1 MRTLLDNDYLR
12 SELKRPTIF
21 PTCANVSPGWKSS
34 GARPPIVASQLLPE
48 KILSSI
54 LLDFCFE
61 LNPRPTSMR
70 SFISFAIVI
79 LMTTVAVET
88 LSAQTLPA
96 PEAITDPKQVA
107 SKPNAEVEPRSL
119 TIEKLYMTRQVGLPT
134 WSPDGKQI
142 AFISNMSGRNNI
154 WLVPAEG
161 GWPVQLTVSD
171 QRQTA
176 PAWSP
181 DGKWIAYQS
190 DYDGDELWD
199 IFLVSPKTGR
209 VVNLTSTREIAEL
222 NPTWSPDGRYLAY
235 EVKAKTSAAYEID
248 IYDTL
253 MREVKH
259 LTTSTPQDKSNY
271 DPIWLKDGK
280 SIVYTQDQAKGTDSN
295 IFIAEMATG
304 KSTLLTPHEG
314 EQRYSADDVSP
325 DGKRVLITSNAA
337 NGYQNIG
344 LLEISTKKISWL
356 TKDKWAIRGSEF
368 SPDGKRI
375 TFTANVDGSQDIYLH
390 DLATGK
396 STALPVPKGVNEP
409 TGGHS
414 AFTKDGS
421 RLLYYHNG
429 PTAPGDLWVY
439 TLATGKSH
447 QVTHS
452 LVAGVRSEDMVE
464 PYLVHYPS
472 RDGKWTISAFLYVPF
487 NMARNGQNAAIV
499 YIHGGPTSQTMNS
512 FNRFV
517 QYAANQG
524 YMVLAPN
531 YRGSTGYGKEF
542 QQANLF
548 DMGGGDLQDV
558 LAGVDWIKQTGH
570 LDPKKIAVMG
580 ASYGGYLSM
589 MAVTKAPE
597 VWAAG
602 VPIVPFV
609 NWFTEIE
616 NEDPELR
623 QSDLATMGDV
633 VKNKSLYEDR
643 SPINFVDQIKAP
655 LLLLAGGHDPRCPKS
670 ETQQVVDAIKKRGG
684 TVDYKIYENEGHGFA
699 RVENQIDAYQRVAD
713 FLLAHVPPADCS
725 CSLTE

>member
-1 MRTLLDNDYLR
+1 MRAFFL
-12 SELKRPTIF
+12 
-21 PTCANVSPGWKSS
+21 
-34 GARPPIVASQLLPE
+34 
-48 KILSSI
+48 
-54 LLDFCFE
+54 
-61 LNPRPTSMR
+61 
-70 SFISFAIVI
+70 FAIVI
-79 LMTTVAVET
+79 FMSTFVAETVA
-88 LSAQTLPA
+88 AQMLPVPQA
-96 PEAITDPKQVA
+96 VTDPKKIA

-119 TIEKLYMTRQVGLPT
+119 TIEKLYMTRQIGRAT

-142 AFISNMSGRNNI
+142 AFVSNISGRNNL
-154 WLVPAEG
+154 WVVPSEG
-161 GWPVQLTVSD
+161 GWPIQLTVSD
-171 QRQTA
+171 QRQTN

-209 VVNLTSTREIAEL
+209 VVNLTQTSEIAEI

-235 EVKAKTSAAYEID
+235 EVKPKTSAAYEID
-248 IYDTL
+248 VYDMI

-259 LTTSTPQDKSNY
+259 ITTGTPQDKRNVN
-271 DPIWLKDGK
+271 PIWSKDGK
-280 SIVYTQDQAKGTDSN
+280 SIVYTQEQAKGTDSN
-295 IFIAEMATG
+295 IFIADVATG

-314 EQRYSADDVSP
+314 EQLYLANAISP
-325 DGKRVLITSNAA
+325 DGRQVLLTSNAV
-337 NGYQNIG
+337 NGYENVG
-344 LLEISTKKISWL
+344 LLEIGTKKISWI
-356 TKDKWAIRGSEF
+356 TKDTWEIHGGEF
-368 SPDGKRI
+368 SPEGKRL
-375 TFTANVDGSQDIYLH
+375 TFEANVDGNEDIYLH

-396 STALPVPKGVNEP
+396 SAALAITKGVNQP
-409 TGGHS
+409 VGGHS
-414 AFTKDGS
+414 AFSPDGS
-421 RLLYYHNG
+421 RLLYNHNG

-439 TLATGKSH
+439 HLATGKSE
-447 QVTHS
+447 QITHS

-487 NMARNGQNAAIV
+487 NMARNGKNAAIV
-499 YIHGGPTSQTMNS
+499 YIHGGPTAQTMNS
-512 FNRFV
+512 FNRFI
-517 QYAANQG
+517 QYAVNQG

-558 LAGVDWIKQTGH
+558 LAGVDFIKQTGH

-580 ASYGGYLSM
+580 GSYGGYLSM

-609 NWFTEIE
+609 NWFTEIQ
-616 NEDPELR
+616 NEDPVLQ
-623 QSDLATMGDV
+623 QSDLATMGDL
-633 VKNKSLYEDR
+633 VKNKALYEER
-643 SPINFVDQIKAP
+643 SPINFIDQVKAP

-670 ETQQVVDAIKKRGG
+670 ETQQVVDAIRKRGG
-684 TVDYKIYENEGHGFA
+684 TVDYKIYDNEGHGFA
-699 RVENQIDAYQRVAD
+699 RVDNQIDAYKRVAD
-713 FLLAHVPPADCS
+713 FLLAHVVPADCS
-725 CSLTE
+725 CSVTE

>member
-1 MRTLLDNDYLR
+1 
-12 SELKRPTIF
+12 
-21 PTCANVSPGWKSS
+21 
-34 GARPPIVASQLLPE
+34 
-48 KILSSI
+48 
-54 LLDFCFE
+54 
-61 LNPRPTSMR
+61 
-70 SFISFAIVI
+70 
-79 LMTTVAVET
+79 
-88 LSAQTLPA
+88 
-96 PEAITDPKQVA
+96 
-107 SKPNAEVEPRSL
+107 
-119 TIEKLYMTRQVGLPT
+119 
-134 WSPDGKQI
+134 
-142 AFISNMSGRNNI
+142 MSGRNNL
-154 WLVPAEG
+154 WVVPAEG

-171 QRQTA
+171 QRQTS

-190 DYDGDELWD
+190 DYDGDEQWD
-199 IFLVSPKTGR
+199 IFLVSPKTGK
-209 VVNLTSTREIAEL
+209 VVNLTQTREIAEL

-235 EVKAKTSAAYEID
+235 EVKPKTSAAYEID
-248 IYDTL
+248 VYDTVL
-253 MREVKH
+253 REVKH
-259 LTTSTPQDKSNY
+259 ITSATAQDKGNSN
-271 DPIWLKDGK
+271 PIWSKDGK
-280 SIVYTQDQAKGTDSN
+280 FIVYTQEQAKGTDSN
-295 IFIAEMATG
+295 IFIADVATG
-304 KSTLLTPHEG
+304 KSTLLTSHEG
-314 EQRYSADDVSP
+314 EQRYYANDFASAGVDDAET
-325 DGKRVLITSNAA
+325 VLVTSNAG
-337 NGYQNIG
+337 NGYDNVG
-344 LLEISTKKISWL
+344 LLDVGMKGEKTGHFVPGKIRWL
-356 TKDKWAIRGSEF
+356 THDKWEIRGGEF
-368 SPDGKRI
+368 SPDGKHI
-375 TFTANVDGSQDIYLH
+375 TFSANVDGNEDIYLH

-396 STALPVPKGVNEP
+396 STALAIPKGVNEP
-409 TGGHS
+409 VGGHS

-447 QVTHS
+447 QITHS

-499 YIHGGPTSQTMNS
+499 YIHGGPTAQSMNS

-580 ASYGGYLSM
+580 GSYGGYLSM

-616 NEDPELR
+616 NEDPVLQ

-633 VKNKSLYEDR
+633 VKNKALYEDR
-643 SPINFVDQIKAP
+643 SPINFIDQIKAP

-670 ETQQVVDAIKKRGG
+670 ETQQVVDAIRKRGG
-684 TVDYKIYENEGHGFA
+684 TVDSKVYENEGHGFA
-699 RVENQIDAYQRVAD
+699 RVENQIDAYKRVAD
-713 FLLAHVPPADCS
+713 FLLAHVVPADCS
-725 CSLTE
+725 CTVTE

>member
-1 MRTLLDNDYLR
+1 
-12 SELKRPTIF
+12 
-21 PTCANVSPGWKSS
+21 
-34 GARPPIVASQLLPE
+34 
-48 KILSSI
+48 
-54 LLDFCFE
+54 
-61 LNPRPTSMR
+61 MR
-70 SFISFAIVI
+70 SLIAFAIVI
-79 LMTTVAVET
+79 LMNSAVSEIT
-88 LSAQTLPA
+88 AAQTLPT
-96 PEAITDPKQVA
+96 PQAITDPKQIA
-107 SKPNAEVEPRSL
+107 SKPNAQVEPRGL
-119 TIEKLYMTRQVGLPT
+119 TIEKLYMTRQVGRAT

-154 WLVPAEG
+154 WLVPADG
-161 GWPVQLTVSD
+161 GWPMQLTVSD
-171 QRQTA
+171 QRQSA

-199 IFLVSPKTGR
+199 IFLVSPKTGK

-235 EVKAKTSAAYEID
+235 EVKPKTSAAFEID

-259 LTTSTPQDKSNY
+259 LTTGTPQDKSNS
-271 DPIWLKDGK
+271 DPIWSKDGK
-280 SIVYTQDQAKGTDSN
+280 FVVYTQEQAKGTDSN
-295 IFIAEMATG
+295 IFFADVATG
-304 KSTLLTPHEG
+304 ISTLLTPHEG
-314 EQRYSADDVSP
+314 EQRYSASDISP
-325 DGKRVLITSNAA
+325 DGKRVLFTSNAA

-344 LLEISTKKISWL
+344 LLEISSHKISWL
-356 TKDKWAIRGSEF
+356 TRDKWSIHGSEF
-368 SPDGKRI
+368 SPDGKHI
-375 TFTANVDGSQDIYLH
+375 TFTANVDGNEDIYLH
-390 DLATGK
+390 DLAAGK
-396 STALPVPKGVNEP
+396 SAALPMPKGVNEP
-409 TGGHS
+409 SGGHS
-414 AFTKDGS
+414 GFTKDGT
-421 RLLYYHNG
+421 RLLYSHNG

-439 TLATGKSH
+439 TLATGKSQ

-452 LVAGVRSEDMVE
+452 LVAGVNSEDMVE

-558 LAGVDWIKQTGH
+558 LAGVDWIKRTGH

-580 ASYGGYLSM
+580 GSYGGYLSM
-589 MAVTKAPE
+589 MAVTKAPDL
-597 VWAAG
+597 WAAG

-616 NEDPELR
+616 NEDPVLQ

-633 VKNKSLYEDR
+633 VKNKALYEDR
-643 SPINFVDQIKAP
+643 SPINFIDQIKSP

-725 CSLTE
+725 CSVTE

>member
-1 MRTLLDNDYLR
+1 MRT
-12 SELKRPTIF
+12 
-21 PTCANVSPGWKSS
+21 NV
-34 GARPPIVASQLLPE
+34 L
-48 KILSSI
+48 
-54 LLDFCFE
+54 
-61 LNPRPTSMR
+61 
-70 SFISFAIVI
+70 FAIVI
-79 LMTTVAVET
+79 LMSTVLTET
-88 LSAQTLPA
+88 IVAQTLSVPA
-96 PEAITDPKQVA
+96 AVTDPKQVA
-107 SKPNAEVEPRSL
+107 SKPNAQVEPRSL
-119 TIEKLYMTRQVGLPT
+119 TIEKLFMTRQVGRAT
-134 WSPDGKQI
+134 WSPDGKNI
-142 AFISNMSGRNNI
+142 AFISNMSGRNNL

-190 DYDGDELWD
+190 DYDGDEQWD
-199 IFLVSPKTGR
+199 IFLVSPKTGK
-209 VVNLTSTREIAEL
+209 VVNLTSTHEIAETD
-222 NPTWSPDGRYLAY
+222 PTWSPDGRYLAY
-235 EVKAKTSAAYEID
+235 LVKPKTSAAHEID
-248 IYDTL
+248 VYDMA
-253 MREVKH
+253 MREIKH
-259 LTTSTPQDKSNY
+259 LTTGTPQDKGNY
-271 DPIWLKDGK
+271 GLIWSKDGK
-280 SIVYTQDQAKGTDSN
+280 YIVYTQEQAKGTDSN
-295 IFIAEMATG
+295 IFIADVASG

-314 EQRYSADDVSP
+314 EQRYSADDISALGMF
-325 DGKRVLITSNAA
+325 DAQTVLLTSNAE
-337 NGYQNIG
+337 NGHDNIG
-344 LLEISTKKISWL
+344 LLLVGTRGDPHPGEIKWL
-356 TKDKWAIRGSEF
+356 TKDKWEIRGREF
-368 SPDGKRI
+368 SPDGKHI
-375 TFTANVDGSQDIYLH
+375 IFSANIDGNEDIYFY

-396 STALPVPKGVNEP
+396 STALPIPKGVNEP
-409 TGGHS
+409 VGGQS

-439 TLATGKSH
+439 TTATGKSH
-447 QVTHS
+447 QATHS
-452 LVAGVRSEDMVE
+452 LVAGVHAEDMVE

-487 NMARNGQNAAIV
+487 NMARNGQNAAVV

-512 FNRFV
+512 FNRFI

-580 ASYGGYLSM
+580 GSYGGYLSM
-589 MAVTKAPE
+589 MSVTKAPD

-616 NEDPELR
+616 NEDPVLQ

-633 VKNKSLYEDR
+633 VKNKALYEDR
-643 SPINFVDQIKAP
+643 SPINFIDQIKAP

-699 RVENQIDAYQRVAD
+699 RVENQIDAYKRVAD
-713 FLLAHVPPADCS
+713 FLLAHVVPADCS

>member
-1 MRTLLDNDYLR
+1 MRAFIL
-12 SELKRPTIF
+12 F
-21 PTCANVSPGWKSS
+21 AMV
-34 GARPPIVASQLLPE
+34 IVMSTFVAE
-48 KILSSI
+48 
-54 LLDFCFE
+54 
-61 LNPRPTSMR
+61 
-70 SFISFAIVI
+70 
-79 LMTTVAVET
+79 TVAQ
-88 LSAQTLPA
+88 SLPA
-96 PEAITDPKQVA
+96 LEAVTDPKKIS
-107 SKPNAEVEPRSL
+107 SKPNALVEPRSL
-119 TIEKLYMTRQVGLPT
+119 TIEKLYMTRQVGRPT
-134 WSPDGKQI
+134 WSPDGKSI
-142 AFISNMSGRNNI
+142 AFVSNMSGRNNI

-171 QRQTA
+171 QRQSGVT
-176 PAWSP
+176 WSP
-181 DGKWIAYQS
+181 DEKWIAYQS
-190 DYDGDELWD
+190 DYDGDEQWD
-199 IFLVSPKTGR
+199 IFLVSPKTGK
-209 VVNLTSTREIAEL
+209 VVNLTQTREIAEL

-235 EVKAKTSAAYEID
+235 EVKPKTSAAYEID
-248 IYDTL
+248 VYDTV

-259 LTTSTPQDKSNY
+259 ITIGTPQDKRNMN
-271 DPIWLKDGK
+271 PIWSKDGK
-280 SIVYTQDQAKGTDSN
+280 YIVYTQEQAKGTDSN
-295 IFIAEMATG
+295 IFVADVATG

-314 EQRYSADDVSP
+314 EQLYFANDISP
-325 DGKRVLITSNAA
+325 EGKQVLLTSNAT
-337 NGYQNIG
+337 NGYENIG
-344 LLEISTKKISWL
+344 LLEVATKKITWV
-356 TKDKWAIRGSEF
+356 TKDKWEIRGHEF
-368 SPDGKRI
+368 SPDGKQL
-375 TFTANVDGSQDIYLH
+375 TFSANVDGNEDIYLH

-396 STALPVPKGVNEP
+396 SSVLAIPKGVNEP
-409 TGGHS
+409 VGGHS
-414 AFTKDGS
+414 AFSPDGT

-439 TLATGKSH
+439 TLATGKSQ
-447 QVTHS
+447 QVTQS

-487 NMARNGQNAAIV
+487 NMVRNGQNAAIV

-517 QYAANQG
+517 QFAVNQG

-558 LAGVDWIKQTGH
+558 LAGVDWIKETGH

-580 ASYGGYLSM
+580 GSYGGYLSM

-616 NEDPELR
+616 NEDPVLQ
-623 QSDLATMGDV
+623 QSDLATMGDP
-633 VKNKSLYEDR
+633 VKNKALYEER
-643 SPINFVDQIKAP
+643 SPINFIDQIKAP

-684 TVDYKIYENEGHGFA
+684 TVDAKIYENEGHGFA
-699 RVENQIDAYQRVAD
+699 RVENQIDAYKRVAD
-713 FLLAHVPPADCS
+713 FLLAHVVPADCS
-725 CSLTE
+725 CSVTE

>member
-1 MRTLLDNDYLR
+1 MRTL
-12 SELKRPTIF
+12 
-21 PTCANVSPGWKSS
+21 
-34 GARPPIVASQLLPE
+34 
-48 KILSSI
+48 
-54 LLDFCFE
+54 
-61 LNPRPTSMR
+61 
-70 SFISFAIVI
+70 ISFAIVI
-79 LMTTVAVET
+79 LMSTVVTET
-88 LSAQTLPA
+88 LPAQTLQA
-96 PEAITDPKQVA
+96 PQAITDPKKIA
-107 SKPNAEVEPRSL
+107 SRPNAEVEPKSL
-119 TIEKLYMTRQVGLPT
+119 TIEKLYMTRQVGRAA

-142 AFISNMSGRNNI
+142 AFISNMSGRNNL

-171 QRQTA
+171 QRETA

-181 DGKWIAYQS
+181 NGKWIAYQS
-190 DYDGDELWD
+190 DYDGDEQWD
-199 IFLVSPKTGR
+199 IFLVSPKTGK
-209 VVNLTSTREIAEL
+209 VVNLTSTREIAESD
-222 NPTWSPDGRYLAY
+222 PTWSPDGRYLAY
-235 EVKAKTSAAYEID
+235 LVKPKTSAAHEID

-253 MREVKH
+253 MREIKH
-259 LTTSTPQDKSNY
+259 LTTNTPQDKGNY
-271 DPIWLKDGK
+271 NPVWSKDGK
-280 SIVYTQDQAKGTDSN
+280 HIVYTQEQAKGTDSN
-295 IFIAEMATG
+295 LFIADVATG

-314 EQRYSADDVSP
+314 EQRFIANDIDPRPIP
-325 DGKRVLITSNAA
+325 DGGKILITSNAS
-337 NGYQNIG
+337 NGYDNIG
-344 LLEISTKKISWL
+344 LLDFSEKGASITGVFRPGSITWL
-356 TKDKWAIRGSEF
+356 THDKWRIRGGEF
-368 SPDGKRI
+368 SPDGKHL
-375 TFTANVDGSQDIYLH
+375 TFSADVDGNEDIYLY
-390 DLATGK
+390 DLAMGK
-396 STALPVPKGVNEP
+396 STALPIPKGVNEP
-409 TGGHS
+409 AGGHS
-414 AFTKDGS
+414 AFTGGKSDKAGA

-464 PYLVHYPS
+464 PYLIHYPS

-512 FNRFV
+512 FNRFI

-558 LAGVDWIKQTGH
+558 LAGVDWIKKTGH

-580 ASYGGYLSM
+580 GSYGGYLSM
-589 MAVTKAPE
+589 MSVTKAPD

-616 NEDPELR
+616 NEDPVLQ

-633 VKNKSLYEDR
+633 VKNKALYEDR
-643 SPINFVDQIKAP
+643 SPINFIDQIKAP

-670 ETQQVVDAIKKRGG
+670 ETEQVVDAIKKRGG

-699 RVENQIDAYQRVAD
+699 KVENQIDAYKRVAD
-713 FLLAHVPPADCS
+713 FLQAHVPPADCS

>member
-1 MRTLLDNDYLR
+1 
-12 SELKRPTIF
+12 
-21 PTCANVSPGWKSS
+21 
-34 GARPPIVASQLLPE
+34 
-48 KILSSI
+48 
-54 LLDFCFE
+54 
-61 LNPRPTSMR
+61 
-70 SFISFAIVI
+70 
-79 LMTTVAVET
+79 
-88 LSAQTLPA
+88 
-96 PEAITDPKQVA
+96 
-107 SKPNAEVEPRSL
+107 L
-119 TIEKLYMTRQVGLPT
+119 TIEKLYMTRQVGRPT
-134 WSPDGKQI
+134 WSPDGKSI
-142 AFISNMSGRNNI
+142 AFISNMSGRNNL

-199 IFLVSPKTGR
+199 IFLVSPKTGK
-209 VVNLTSTREIAEL
+209 VLNLTSTREIAETD
-222 NPTWSPDGRYLAY
+222 PTWSPDGRYLAY
-235 EVKAKTSAAYEID
+235 LVKPKTSAASEID
-248 IYDTL
+248 IYDTV

-259 LTTSTPQDKSNY
+259 LTTGTPQDKGNSN
-271 DPIWLKDGK
+271 PIWSKDGAY
-280 SIVYTQDQAKGTDSN
+280 IVYTQEQAKGTDSN
-295 IFIAEMATG
+295 IFIADVATG
-304 KSTLLTPHEG
+304 KSTLLTPHDG
-314 EQRYSADDVSP
+314 EQRYFANDISTLGVFDAQT
-325 DGKRVLITSNAA
+325 VLFTSNAQ
-337 NGYQNIG
+337 NGYDNIG
-344 LLEISTKKISWL
+344 RLLVGTRGDPRPGPITWL
-356 TKDKWAIRGSEF
+356 TKDKWEIRGSEF
-368 SPDGKRI
+368 SPNGKHI
-375 TFTANVDGSQDIYLH
+375 TFSANVDGNEDIYLH

-396 STALPVPKGVNEP
+396 STLLPIPKGVNEP
-409 TGGHS
+409 AGGHS

-439 TLATGKSH
+439 SLATGKSH

-452 LVAGVRSEDMVE
+452 LVAGVHSEDMVE

-472 RDGKWTISAFLYVPF
+472 RDGKWTISALLYVPF

-580 ASYGGYLSM
+580 GSYGGYLSM
-589 MAVTKAPE
+589 MSVTKAPD

-609 NWFTEIE
+609 NWFTEIK
-616 NEDPELR
+616 NEDPVLQ

-633 VKNKSLYEDR
+633 VKNKALYEDR
-643 SPINFVDQIKAP
+643 SPINFIDQIKAP